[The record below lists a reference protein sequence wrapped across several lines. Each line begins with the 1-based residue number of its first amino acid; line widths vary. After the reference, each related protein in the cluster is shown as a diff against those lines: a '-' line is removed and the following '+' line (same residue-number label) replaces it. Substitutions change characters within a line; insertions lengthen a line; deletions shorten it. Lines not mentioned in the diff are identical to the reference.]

1 MTLKEFVEAWNES
14 HKRFIFSVYDNS
26 GVNRSTSVEIRY
38 PAVRYKNFYSTD
50 NWNRLNDMVDALSQ
64 RTMFIV
70 SNEYLY
76 ERGVIEAKI
85 ASCNHNYEEQRIAGT
100 LLWIGEKHFNEE
112 KIQIPGVKRYDE

>member
-26 GVNRSTSVEIRY
+26 GVNRPTSVEIRY

-50 NWNRLNDMVDALSQ
+50 NWNRLNDMVDALSHG
-64 RTMFIV
+64 TMFIV

-76 ERGVIEAKI
+76 EPRSLHAIIITKNSGLQEL
-85 ASCNHNYEEQRIAGT
+85 CYG
-100 LLWIGEKHFNEE
+100 L
-112 KIQIPGVKRYDE
+112 VKSILMKKNFKYRV